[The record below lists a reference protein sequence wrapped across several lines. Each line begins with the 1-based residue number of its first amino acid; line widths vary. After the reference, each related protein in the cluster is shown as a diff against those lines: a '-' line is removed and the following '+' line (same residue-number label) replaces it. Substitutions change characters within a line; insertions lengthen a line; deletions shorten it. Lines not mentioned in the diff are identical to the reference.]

1 MHAIAPRHI
10 RVSTSPN
17 GNRCKAN
24 PSASAIAASRR
35 SRGSIRK
42 HLAAPYRRSLF
53 RPRFARPYES
63 HKDTP
68 QAVASAKLLPILSYR
83 TDLEADL
90 PDSAPTLRAPLEAIR
105 KGAAQKP
112 LLFALTRILLCF
124 EPHGACARQQGYAAG
139 RAPSD
144 IALTKNR
151 KALKLLL

>member
-1 MHAIAPRHI
+1 M
-10 RVSTSPN
+10 
-17 GNRCKAN
+17 RCLSSRGFGCPPQAA
-24 PSASAIAASRR
+24 ASAKLLPIR
-35 SRGSIRK
+35 SYRIDLEADLPDSA
-42 HLAAPYRRSLF
+42 HLHFYRRSLF
-53 RPRFARPYES
+53 RPRIARPYES
-63 HKDTP
+63 HKDMS

-83 TDLEADL
+83 IDLEADL